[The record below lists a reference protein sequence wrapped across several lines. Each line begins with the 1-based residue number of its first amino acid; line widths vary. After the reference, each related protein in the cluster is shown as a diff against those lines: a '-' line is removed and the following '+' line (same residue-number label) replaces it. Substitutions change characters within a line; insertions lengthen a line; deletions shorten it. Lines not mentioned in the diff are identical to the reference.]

1 MKKSVILI
9 AVILL
14 ALVLVGLVAAM
25 FMTDNVPKVFNPNAG
40 IEEVTMVVT
49 EDDIAALDEYPDL
62 NSADL
67 TGSTCYEAIEDYKNS
82 HPEVDVTYKVYICNQ
97 ELDPDETKLVL
108 EAGSF
113 DLTDLLE
120 NLKYLPGMKT
130 IELPKT
136 DLSMA
141 EIESIS
147 AKYSNVEVS
156 YTVDL
161 LGQEVVPVLAEFDL
175 SDMTSEDVE
184 PLLAALEKLPNLT
197 SIDLIGE
204 NELSTLP
211 VEDAKRL
218 MEAAPQ
224 VQFQYSF
231 DFYGNVLSTAT
242 ERVELKNLQI
252 GNEGEQTIRDALDM
266 MPNCTYF
273 KLEDCGIDSEVMAS
287 IRDSYPDVK
296 VVWRIYCGKFT
307 MCTDETMVRMT
318 FSLDDKNSKE
328 LMYCTDVTYMDI
340 GHDES
345 LTDVSFVKYMPNLE
359 CVIISGAPVKDIS
372 AFADHDKLT
381 WMEMVFCGLVEDISC
396 LETCDNLKYLN
407 ISFTRVSD
415 LTPVENLPLERL
427 NAMGTRI
434 SLADAREYEK
444 NHPDC
449 ISVFEGEQPY
459 GYGWRYND
467 HGYTFFDY
475 YANMR
480 VVFRYDEKGYSGN
493 RRE

>member
-1 MKKSVILI
+1 MKSSKVL
-9 AVILL
+9 VVVVLL
-14 ALVLVGLVAAM
+14 ALVLVGMVVAM
-25 FMTDNVPKVFNPNAG
+25 FQTGTIQKILNPNSG
-40 IEEVTMVVT
+40 IEELAVVMT
-49 EDDIAALDEYPDL
+49 AEELITLDEYPDL
-62 NSADL
+62 KTLDL
-67 TGSTCYEAIEDYKNS
+67 TGSTCYEAIEDYKAT
-82 HPEVDVTYKVYICNQ
+82 HPQVAVTYKVYICNQ
-97 ELDPDETKLVL
+97 ELDPQETNLVL

-113 DLTDLLE
+113 ELNDLLE
-120 NLKYLPGMKT
+120 NLAYLPAMKN

-147 AKYSNVEVS
+147 AKFSNVEVS

-161 LGQEVVPVLAEFDL
+161 LGEEVSPLLSEFDL
-175 SDMTSEDVE
+175 SHMTPEDVE
-184 PLLAALEKLPNLT
+184 PLLIALEKLPNLT
-197 SIDLIGE
+197 SIDLVGE
-204 NELSTLP
+204 NEVSNLSMD
-211 VEDAKRL
+211 DAKML

-224 VQFQYSF
+224 VQFNSSF
-231 DFYGNVLSTAT
+231 YFYGNILSTET

-252 GNEGEQTIRDALDM
+252 GNEGEQNVRNALDM

-318 FSLDDKNSKE
+318 FSLDDTNSHE

-340 GHDES
+340 GHDEK

-359 CVIISGAPVKDIS
+359 CVIISGAPVTDIS

-381 WMEMVFCGLVEDISC
+381 WMEMVFCGLVEDLSP
-396 LETCDNLKYLN
+396 LESCDNLKFLN
-407 ISFTRVSD
+407 ISYTRVSD
-415 LTPVENLPLERL
+415 LTPVEKLPLERL

-434 SLADAREYEK
+434 SEAKARAYAK
-444 NHPDC
+444 NHPGC
-449 ISVFEGEQPY
+449 LSIFEGEQPY